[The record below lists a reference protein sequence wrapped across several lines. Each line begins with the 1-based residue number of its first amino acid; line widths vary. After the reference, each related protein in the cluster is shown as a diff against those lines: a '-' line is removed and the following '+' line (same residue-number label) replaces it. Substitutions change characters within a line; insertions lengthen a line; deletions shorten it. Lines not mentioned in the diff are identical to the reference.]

1 MQSKIQFRTIN
12 TVFLLPVFYSDYY
25 TPPETSAIKHELC
38 CKWTYA
44 CRAVW
49 FIFIWCNAV

>member
-38 CKWTYA
+38 GKWTYA

-49 FIFIWCNAV
+49 FIFI